1 MKATTPQLVI
11 FDLDGTL
18 LDTLDY
24 LSAAVNYAMSQRGFP
39 QHTHE
44 DYRMMVGH
52 GDRNLMSRAL
62 PTEHAHDEAMID
74 AVLADFK
81 AYYNAHIDVF
91 TKPFPG
97 IPQLLEHLH
106 QRGIKLAVASN
117 KFQEGTEHLIKEFF
131 PEIPF
136 VAILGN
142 RPGYPLKP
150 DPEVVEEVLRK
161 AGLPKDNSSLFP
173 GSGGEVNAVMV
184 GDSDTDMET
193 AANGGIL
200 GIAVNWGYRN
210 MREWANWLSASRP
223 TEVPQKSQSR
233 EPGCFSVV
241 DTVSAL
247 QKILLP

>member
-1 MKATTPQLVI
+1 MKATNPQLVI

-18 LDTLDY
+18 LDTLDD

-39 QHTHE
+39 QHTRE
-44 DYRMMVGH
+44 EYRMMVGH
-52 GDRNLMSRAL
+52 GARNLMSRAL
-62 PTEHAHDEAMID
+62 PPERAHDEAMID

-81 AYYNAHIDVF
+81 AYYHAHIDVY
-91 TKPFPG
+91 TRPFLG
-97 IPQLLEHLH
+97 IQELISELH

-150 DPEVVEEVLRK
+150 DPEVVGEVLRK
-161 AGLPKDNSSLFP
+161 TGLSKED
-173 GSGGEVNAVMV
+173 AVMV

-193 AANGGIL
+193 AANGGIR

-210 MREWANWLSASRP
+210 MREWANWLSVSRP
-223 TEVPQKSQSR
+223 FEVPQKPQSR
-233 EPGCFSVV
+233 EPRCLAVV

>member
-18 LDTLDY
+18 LDTLDD
-24 LSAAVNYAMSQRGFP
+24 LSAAVNHAMEQRGFP
-39 QHTHE
+39 LHTRDE
-44 DYRMMVGH
+44 YMKMVGH
-52 GDRNLMSRAL
+52 GARNLMSQAL
-62 PTEHAHDEAMID
+62 PAEHRNNEALID
-74 AVLADFK
+74 AVLADFR
-81 AYYNAHIDVF
+81 AYYNAYIDVF

-97 IPQLLEHLH
+97 ITELMAELH
-106 QRGIKLAVASN
+106 HKGVKLAVASN

-131 PEIPF
+131 PDIPF

-150 DPEVVEEVLRK
+150 DPEVVGEVLRK

-223 TEVPQKSQSR
+223 AEVPQKPQSR
-233 EPGCFSVV
+233 EPRCLAVV